1 MSPSGFPGYPTPLH
15 LFHLSYFP
23 TTLSLLIKVAGCCV
37 QKDICNIYLNIFT
50 IGDDYMALPDKFKC
64 VVTNW
69 DYIYDL
75 CREVANDVKA
85 SGYEPD
91 MIIALARGGWF
102 AGRVL
107 CDFLGL
113 DDLSSLKI
121 EHYIGTALTGD
132 EPIIKYPLADKAVE
146 GKKVLIVD
154 DITDTGKSMEY
165 SKEYISKQNPKEI
178 RTATLQYLDS
188 STFDP
193 DYCGERL
200 EEWAWVVYPWNFME
214 DMLNLISTMMGKEE
228 KVMWDVADIK
238 HGLYMYHSLD
248 SFAFEI
254 AQPGRIS
261 EIMDEM
267 NRRGIVKSVLEDG
280 KHYWKLV

>member
-1 MSPSGFPGYPTPLH
+1 M
-15 LFHLSYFP
+15 
-23 TTLSLLIKVAGCCV
+23 V
-37 QKDICNIYLNIFT
+37 
-50 IGDDYMALPDKFKC
+50 LPDKFKC

-75 CREVANDVKA
+75 CRVVAGGIKA

-113 DDLSSLKI
+113 DDLTSLKI
-121 EHYIGTALTGD
+121 EHYLGTALAGD
-132 EPIIKYPLADKAVE
+132 EPHIKYPLADNAVA

-154 DITDTGKSMEY
+154 DIADTGKSLMRSVEY
-165 SKEYISKQNPKEI
+165 VRGQNPLEI
-178 RTATLQYLDS
+178 KTAAIQYLDS
-188 STFDP
+188 SEYSP
-193 DYCGERL
+193 DYMGERL
-200 EEWAWVVYPWNFME
+200 EEWAWVVFPWNFIE
-214 DMLNLISTMMGKEE
+214 DMSDLISTLMTKEDRT
-228 KVMWDVADIK
+228 MWDIHAIR

-254 AQPGRIS
+254 AQPGRLP
-261 EIMDEM
+261 EILNEM
-267 NRRGIVKSVLEDG
+267 HRRGIISSVSEDG
-280 KHYWKLV
+280 RQYWKLV

>member
-1 MSPSGFPGYPTPLH
+1 M
-15 LFHLSYFP
+15 
-23 TTLSLLIKVAGCCV
+23 V
-37 QKDICNIYLNIFT
+37 
-50 IGDDYMALPDKFKC
+50 LPDKFKC

-113 DDLSSLKI
+113 DDLTSLKI
-121 EHYIGTALTGD
+121 EHYLGTALAGD
-132 EPIIKYPLADKAVE
+132 EPKIKYPLADNVVE
-146 GKKVLIVD
+146 GKNILIVD
-154 DITDTGKSMEY
+154 DITDTGKSLVHSIEY
-165 SKEYISKQNPKEI
+165 VNQRGPKEV

-188 STFDP
+188 SEHDP

-200 EEWAWVVYPWNFME
+200 EEWAWVVFPWNFIE
-214 DMLNLISTMMGKEE
+214 DMIELISTLMEKEDRST
-228 KVMWDVADIK
+228 WDIPAIR
-238 HGLYMYHSLD
+238 HGLYVYHSLD

-254 AQPGRIS
+254 AQPGRLP
-261 EIMDEM
+261 EVMAEM
-267 NRRGIVKSVLEDG
+267 NRRGIVKSVTEDG
-280 KHYWKLV
+280 TQFWKLV

>member
-1 MSPSGFPGYPTPLH
+1 
-15 LFHLSYFP
+15 
-23 TTLSLLIKVAGCCV
+23 
-37 QKDICNIYLNIFT
+37 
-50 IGDDYMALPDKFKC
+50 MALPDKFKC

-75 CREVANDVKA
+75 CREVANEVKD

-113 DDLSSLKI
+113 DDLTSLKV
-121 EHYIGTALTGD
+121 EHYLGTALAGD
-132 EPIIKYPLADKAVE
+132 GPQIKYPLADNAVE

-154 DITDTGKSMEY
+154 DIADTGKSLMHSLEY
-165 SKEYISKQNPKEI
+165 VNEQKPEEV
-178 RTATLQYLDS
+178 RTAALQFLDS
-188 STFDP
+188 SEYEP
-193 DYCGERL
+193 DYISERL
-200 EEWAWVVYPWNFME
+200 EEWAWVVFPWNFIE
-214 DMLNLISTMMGKEE
+214 DMTDLISTLMTKEDRS
-228 KVMWDVADIK
+228 VWDIQSIR

-254 AQPGRIS
+254 AQPGRLP
-261 EIMDEM
+261 EIMSEM
-267 NRRGIVKSVLEDG
+267 HRRGIVTSINEDG
-280 KHYWKLV
+280 KQYWKLV

>member
-1 MSPSGFPGYPTPLH
+1 M
-15 LFHLSYFP
+15 
-23 TTLSLLIKVAGCCV
+23 V
-37 QKDICNIYLNIFT
+37 
-50 IGDDYMALPDKFKC
+50 LPDKFKC

-75 CREVANDVKA
+75 CREVANEVKA

-113 DDLSSLKI
+113 DDLTSLKI
-121 EHYIGTALTGD
+121 EHYLGTALAGD
-132 EPIIKYPLADKAVE
+132 EPMIRYPLADNAVA
-146 GKKVLIVD
+146 GKNILLVD
-154 DITDTGKSMEY
+154 DIADTGKSLLRSIEY
-165 SKEYISKQNPKEI
+165 VKQHNPKEL

-188 STFDP
+188 SEHDP

-200 EEWAWVVYPWNFME
+200 EEWAWVVFPWNFIE
-214 DMLNLISTMMGKEE
+214 DMSDLISTLMKKEE
-228 KVMWDVADIK
+228 RIMWDIPAIR

-254 AQPGRIS
+254 AQPGRLL
-261 EIMDEM
+261 EVLEEM
-267 NRRGIVKSVLEDG
+267 HRRGMVSSVSEDG
-280 KHYWKLV
+280 KQYWKLV